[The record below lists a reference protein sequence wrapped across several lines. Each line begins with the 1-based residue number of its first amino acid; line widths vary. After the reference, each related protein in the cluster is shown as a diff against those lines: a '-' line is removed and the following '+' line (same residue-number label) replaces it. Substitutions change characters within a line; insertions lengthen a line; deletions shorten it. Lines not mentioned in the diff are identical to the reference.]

1 MLNEELPANPNFLH
15 KLIIPPEAIWK
26 SIFDVWILFLVAY
39 SCSTNILFISFPMEV
54 NRAFDVVYWIV
65 EVFFYVDFIFN
76 WFQSYTD
83 IEQHRNIFEFKLIA
97 ERYVRGWFVIDFIAV
112 FPFGLM
118 LANKDVQLTKML
130 RLPRL
135 LRI

>member
-1 MLNEELPANPNFLH
+1 M
-15 KLIIPPEAIWK
+15 WK

-39 SCSTNILFISFPMEV
+39 SCSTNILFISFPIEKTH
-54 NRAFDVVYWIV
+54 AFDIISWIV
-65 EVFFYVDFIFN
+65 EVFFYFDFIFN

-83 IEQHRNIFEFKLIA
+83 IEQHKNVFEFKKIA
-97 ERYVRGWFVIDFIAV
+97 QRYVRGWFLVDFIAV
-112 FPFGLM
+112 FPF
-118 LANKDVQLTKML
+118 DVILQGSDTQLTKML